1 MLNGSKITSCLP
13 CGLHKPRRNAYF
25 DGKMLVARDFTDEQ
39 DYHRSHRQ
47 MHNALL
53 HGTGTVCGLKVLR
66 HPTEDCRREF
76 AVLEPGYAL
85 DCCGQEIVV
94 PARTPIPIRT
104 LIEKNPDLV
113 KALTGERDLFIALR
127 RCDQGDEAVPAILPG
142 CEGEAGATQWGRV
155 AEGFAFVLFAR
166 EPGEVEPVS
175 IPLRPRLAW
184 VHTLTYDAQVP
195 SALHV
200 DDDIGYLMVAA
211 TAVAG
216 GSRAWVH
223 RMENHDLVTAL
234 EGPAAANDIAS
245 HGFANNNPERVFVA
259 GIGFTVGEM
268 ALPGIGVWDR
278 DDIRTETEPRAV
290 IPTKGA
296 ARVALSPKSDT
307 LFLLDVAAKALSV
320 ISAKDITDWLDGGA
334 APGSAPEV
342 LQTVDI
348 PHDLT
353 DPAGPALRGAAML
366 EASEDGRF
374 LALAAADAPG
384 NKGLYIFRVGDL
396 VSEETTA
403 DAALV
408 EGLELD
414 PKEHIIALRW
424 SLDGKLLFLL
434 TEAEGKTRL
443 WRFQRIDEDRKL
455 VLAGRGVEL
464 EGAPLDLAVSPG
476 ERWAYLL
483 TAAADGRAELATI
496 DMELVKERSEE
507 GPASPTGHAVIA
519 IDGTGRSLARDLR
532 GTRIYVAAADSN
544 PEAVPDRGLVAVIE
558 VAEADCGARFEEAI
572 GPCPACAAEDPDH
585 AVILAHLPAY
595 SFKEQPRIED
605 AGQGGTGRVEIDN
618 LTYRPIVPSA
628 TTLQKVV
635 ECILAQGIA
644 EGPPGPR
651 GDPGE
656 TGAQGP
662 PGPQGAVGPQ
672 GEAGPVGPP
681 GPPGPVGPQGPT
693 GPQGPPGPPAPALEL
708 NRILALSWRHGQPY
722 PVATAGEFNRQIN
735 DPEGGI
741 AVQFETEVPFAQF
754 TGSDQAGPSFLVELQ
769 RQVPG
774 ENSTLCWCPVVRA
787 EVRPLQN
794 IRSDGNGLVTEFATL
809 DNGETSRGFAL
820 RVNDVGFKPGE
831 ALRLM
836 LYADFL
842 LDTKRPPRPLDG
854 NHIGG
859 RLPTGNGQPG
869 NTFISWFTVPADAE

>member
-53 HGTGTVCGLKVLR
+53 HGTGTVCGLKVVP

-175 IPLRPRLAW
+175 IPLQPRLSW
-184 VHTLTYDAQVP
+184 VHTLPYDAQVP

-200 DDDIGYLMVAA
+200 DDEIGYLMVAA

-216 GSRAWVH
+216 GSRAWIH
-223 RMENHDLVTAL
+223 RMENQDLVTAL
-234 EGPAAANDIAS
+234 AGPAEATDIAS
-245 HGFANNNPERVFVA
+245 HGFANNNSERVFVA
-259 GIGFTVGEM
+259 GTGFTLDGAVLNGV
-268 ALPGIGVWDR
+268 GVWNR
-278 DDIRTETEPRAV
+278 DDIRTESDPLAV
-290 IPTKGA
+290 IPAEGP
-296 ARVALSPKSDT
+296 ARLALSPKSDT
-307 LFLLDVAAKALSV
+307 LFLLDLADKSLKV
-320 ISAKDITDWLDGGA
+320 ISAKAITDWLDGGA

-342 LQTVDI
+342 LRTVAI

-353 DPAGPALRGAAML
+353 DPDGPALRGAAVL
-366 EASEDGRF
+366 EVSEDGRF
-374 LALAAADAPG
+374 LALAAAAAPADQ
-384 NKGLYIFRVGDL
+384 GLYIFRVGDL

-403 DAALV
+403 EAALV
-408 EGLELD
+408 KGLELK
-414 PKEHIIALRW
+414 PAENIIAVRW
-424 SLDGKLLFLL
+424 SLDGTLLFLL
-434 TEAEGKTRL
+434 TEAAGKTRL

-464 EGAPLDLAVSPG
+464 EGAPLDLAVAPG

-483 TAAADGRAELATI
+483 TAAANGRAELATI
-496 DMELVKERSEE
+496 DMELVKQRSVE
-507 GPASPTGHAVIA
+507 GPASFSPADDEVVT
-519 IDGTGRSLARDLR
+519 IDGIGRSLARDLR

-544 PEAVPDRGLVAVIE
+544 PEAAPDRGLVAVIE
-558 VAEADCGARFEEAI
+558 VTEANCGAHFKKAI
-572 GPCPACAAEDPDH
+572 ESCPTCADKDSDH
-585 AVILAHLPAY
+585 AVILARLPAY
-595 SFKEQPRIED
+595 NFEDPPRIEKD
-605 AGQGGTGRVEIDN
+605 GEGGTGRVEIDN

-672 GEAGPVGPP
+672 GEIGQVGPP
-681 GPPGPVGPQGPT
+681 GPPGPVGPQGLT
-693 GPQGPPGPPAPALEL
+693 GPEGPPGPPAPALKL

-722 PVATAGEFNRQIN
+722 PAATREEFNRQIN
-735 DPEGGI
+735 EGGI

-769 RQVPG
+769 RRVKG
-774 ENSTLCWCPVVRA
+774 ENSTLCWCPVAPA
-787 EVRPLQN
+787 EVRPLRD
-794 IRSDGNGLVTEFATL
+794 ITSDGNGLVTAFATL
-809 DNGETSRGFAL
+809 NSRVTSFGFAL
-820 RVNDVGFKPGE
+820 RVNGIMFDPGE
-831 ALRLM
+831 VLRLM

-842 LDTKRPPRPLDG
+842 LDINNPPRPLDG

-869 NTFISWFTVPADAE
+869 NTFISWFRVPADAA